1 MSFLDNLYKE
11 IILEHYKNPRNY
23 GILKPATISR
33 EGLNPSCG
41 DELEIFLLVEDG
53 RIADIKFRGEGCA
66 ISKASTS
73 LMTVAIKGK
82 TIGEAA
88 KLAEQFKEMIRG
100 KTVAE
105 ELGDLSVL
113 QGVAKLPARVKC
125 ATLSWITLEQA
136 LAELS

>member
-23 GILKPATISR
+23 GILNPATISR

-41 DELEIFLLVEDG
+41 DELEIFLNVENG
-53 RIADIKFRGEGCA
+53 IISDIKFQGEGCA

-73 LMTVAIKGK
+73 LMTIAIKGK
-82 TIGEAA
+82 TLDEAI
-88 KLAEQFKEMIRG
+88 KLTEQFKEMIRG
-100 KTVAE
+100 NEVAE

-136 LAELS
+136 IAELS

>member
-23 GILKPATISR
+23 GILSPATLSR

-41 DELEIFLLVEDG
+41 DELEIFLIIEDNK
-53 RIADIKFRGEGCA
+53 IKDIKFQGEGCA
-66 ISKASTS
+66 ISKASSS

-82 TIGEAA
+82 TLREAK

-100 KTVAE
+100 NGVAK

-136 LAELS
+136 IAELS

>member
-11 IILEHYKNPRNY
+11 IILEHYKKPRNY
-23 GILKPATISR
+23 GILSPATLSR

-41 DELEIFLLVEDG
+41 DELEIFLNIEED
-53 RIADIKFRGEGCA
+53 RITDVSFKGEGCA
-66 ISKASTS
+66 ISKASSS

-82 TIGEAA
+82 KIDETL
-88 KLAEQFKEMIRG
+88 KLTEQFKEMIRG
-100 KTVAE
+100 NEVAE

-136 LAELS
+136 LAEL

>member
-11 IILEHYKNPRNY
+11 IILEHYKKPRNY
-23 GILKPATISR
+23 GILSPASISR

-41 DELEIFLLVEDG
+41 DELEIFLNVEDG
-53 RIADIKFRGEGCA
+53 KIIDAKFTGEGCA
-66 ISKASTS
+66 ISKASAS

-82 TIGEAA
+82 KLEEAQ
-88 KLAEQFKEMIRG
+88 KITNQFKDMIRG
-100 KTVAE
+100 NEVAE
-105 ELGDLSVL
+105 ELGDLTVL

-136 LAELS
+136 IAELN

>member
-11 IILEHYKNPRNY
+11 IILEHYKKPRNY
-23 GILKPATISR
+23 GILSPATLSR

-41 DELEIFLLVEDG
+41 DELEIFLNIED
-53 RIADIKFRGEGCA
+53 DIITDVSFQGEGCA

-82 TIGEAA
+82 KIEQAL
-88 KLAEQFKEMIRG
+88 KLTEQFKEMIRG
-100 KTVAE
+100 NEVAE

-136 LAELS
+136 LTELS

>member
-11 IILEHYKNPRNY
+11 IILEHYKKPRNY
-23 GILKPATISR
+23 GILSPATLSR

-41 DELEIFLLVEDG
+41 DELEIFLNIEDD
-53 RIADIKFRGEGCA
+53 RITDVSFKGEGCA

-82 TIGEAA
+82 KIDQAL
-88 KLAEQFKEMIRG
+88 KLTEQFKEMIRG
-100 KTVAE
+100 NEVAE

-136 LAELS
+136 LAEL